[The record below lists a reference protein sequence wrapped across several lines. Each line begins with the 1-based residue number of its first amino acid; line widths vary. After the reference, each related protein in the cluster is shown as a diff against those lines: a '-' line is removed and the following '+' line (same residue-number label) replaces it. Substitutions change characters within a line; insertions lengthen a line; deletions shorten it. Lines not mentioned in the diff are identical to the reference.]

1 MKHFCMA
8 AFLFLAMPLLASAQA
23 TVAPDALVKQTAQT
37 IMDRI
42 KEEQAQIDETPE
54 RLYQL
59 VDEVVLPHFDFTKM
73 SQWVLGKHWR
83 KADKAQRE
91 RFVQEFRQLLVR
103 TYAKALVDNVDQEID
118 YLPLRI
124 KPEDTDVTVST
135 EIPQDGGFP
144 IPINYS
150 MYLKEG
156 AWKVYDVNIDGIS
169 LVTNY
174 RTSFSTEVRSN
185 GIDGLIDKLAAR
197 SAEQ

>member
-1 MKHFCMA
+1 MKQF
-8 AFLFLAMPLLASAQA
+8 FLVVLVFLMLPMQGNAQ
-23 TVAPDALVKQTAQT
+23 TIVAPDALVKQTAQS
-37 IMDRI
+37 IMSRI
-42 KEEQAQIDETPE
+42 KAEKAQIDETPE

-83 KADKAQRE
+83 KADAEQRE
-91 RFVQEFRQLLVR
+91 QFVHEFRQLLVR

-124 KPEDTDVTVST
+124 KPDDTDVMVST

-150 MYLKEG
+150 MYLKDD

-174 RTSFSTEVRSN
+174 RTSFSTEVRKS
-185 GIDGLIDKLAAR
+185 GINGLITKLAAR

>member
-1 MKHFCMA
+1 MNRFFVA
-8 AFLFLAMPLLASAQA
+8 ALLLLVMPFLANAEAA
-23 TVAPDALVKQTAQT
+23 IAPDALVKQTAQT
-37 IMDRI
+37 IMERI
-42 KEEQAQIDETPE
+42 KAEKAQIDETPE

-59 VDEVVLPHFDFTKM
+59 VDEVVLPHFDFAKM

-83 KADKAQRE
+83 KADKVQRE
-91 RFVQEFRQLLVR
+91 QFIEQFRQLLVR

-124 KPEDTDVTVST
+124 KPDDTDVMVGT
-135 EIPQDGGFP
+135 EIPQEGGFP

-150 MYLKEG
+150 MYLKDD

-174 RTSFSTEVRSN
+174 RTTFSTEVRRS
-185 GIDGLIDKLAAR
+185 GVDGLINKLASR
-197 SAEQ
+197 SVDK